1 MKRAPCLHPAS
12 TACCCA
18 VAGRGAPPR
27 SCHDRRPPP
36 RARGGSKQ
44 RSVSATLR
52 AYPCCVSARG
62 AFRPPPLCTHLDR
75 FQDCDRG
82 VLVAERLAV
91 AAGRRRRSGG
101 SPAGRGGAPARLRPG
116 YQPPRE
122 ASVPWRAAALWPG
135 GRCGGPP
142 RAAAA
147 AFALEGCARQRVA
160 AAPAPLPPPPE
171 QRLGAP
177 RIVIPVLLN
186 EFHNYGGRAAQ
197 AHVARV
203 FAPRP
208 EPTMAE

>member
-1 MKRAPCLHPAS
+1 
-12 TACCCA
+12 
-18 VAGRGAPPR
+18 
-27 SCHDRRPPP
+27 
-36 RARGGSKQ
+36 
-44 RSVSATLR
+44 
-52 AYPCCVSARG
+52 
-62 AFRPPPLCTHLDR
+62 
-75 FQDCDRG
+75 
-82 VLVAERLAV
+82 V

-186 EFHNYGGRAAQ
+186 EFHNYGGRDGQRPGDVGGALHGEGGGDFESECERGEGEGESRKGSGDVKTVVSNGLLNGYTAVSKPSAFLVVRPAA
-197 AHVARV
+197 RRRRRR
-203 FAPRP
+203 RP
-208 EPTMAE
+208 A